1 MNANRFHAN
10 IKRLMDAGYNVKV
23 QRGGTG
29 AVLIN
34 GRSIDRALV
43 EELYPVQLMS
53 LVADKI
59 GDPSHTAVRR

>member
-29 AVLIN
+29 SVLIN
-34 GRSIDRALV
+34 GRAIDRALV

-53 LVADKI
+53 LIADKI

>member
-1 MNANRFHAN
+1 MNANRFRTN

-34 GRSIDRALV
+34 GRAIDRALV
-43 EELYPVQLMS
+43 EELYPMQLLS
-53 LVADKI
+53 LVATKI
-59 GDPSHTAVRR
+59 GDPTHTAVRR